1 MAVQKRARRSTAVA
15 RTSKAAKYDWPALQR
30 VFVEGEEKDDGSL
43 VTFNLKEISD
53 RFGVPYQRVRERA
66 SQERWTDRRNVH
78 QQQTAV
84 ERQRKQRKKMV
95 DESVQFD
102 VNALNAAKLGIGM
115 STARLAEIMA
125 EHQVKQARVKDAQ
138 RRMEAGEPVE
148 KWELYSAI
156 NYRELEGLAGAI
168 ERFQSVGMRAMGTD
182 VQKYEV
188 TSPDGSMAATTI
200 NVTAELHRDDADRMA
215 LILEAMQDAG
225 LIPEDAIQD
234 IIDGE
239 VVGEDEEVEEVE
251 IDEESDDE

>member
-1 MAVQKRARRSTAVA
+1 MAVQKRAGRSTAVA
-15 RTSKAAKYDWPALQR
+15 RTSKNAKYDWPALQR

-78 QQQTAV
+78 QQQTAI

-115 STARLAEIMA
+115 STARLAEIMS

-182 VQKYEV
+182 VQKHEV
-188 TSPDGSMAATTI
+188 TSPDGSMASTTI
-200 NVTAELHRDDADRMA
+200 NVTAELHREDADRMA
-215 LILEAMQDAG
+215 LILEAMRDAN
-225 LIPEDAIQD
+225 LIPDDSLDEIL
-234 IIDGE
+234 GE
-239 VVGEDEEVEEVE
+239 VVDEDGEDAD
-251 IDEESDDE
+251 DEESDDK